1 MNRLLLPL
9 FLFSAACV
17 PVDKDNS
24 SDDNSDDGESST
36 QQDDGNAGDDAEDGD
51 DFDAD
56 GDDDGDG
63 LTNGEEADLG
73 TDPGLVDTDGDGIDD
88 LDEVNGNTDPTDSES
103 MPYTGGWP
111 IDACA
116 ADITGAGSTN
126 REGEVVQNFQ
136 LLDQYGES
144 VNFYDFCDHAVLLV
158 VSAEWCGPCK
168 SYRSTQDN
176 FWDEFHEDGL
186 MIVDLI
192 AQDSRGDDPSQEVLE
207 NWGDGHEFAVL
218 ADPQYEVANAG
229 SYVSA
234 GIPAVSLIDRGMVL
248 YILDDYPG
256 MRDIADL
263 LR

>member
-1 MNRLLLPL
+1 MNRLLLSL

-17 PVDKDNS
+17 PVDKDNNS
-24 SDDNSDDGESST
+24 EDDSDISDGATTQEDDG
-36 QQDDGNAGDDAEDGD
+36 GGDEDGD
-51 DFDAD
+51 DFDPDA
-56 GDDDGDG
+56 DDDGDG

-73 TDPGLVDTDGDGIDD
+73 TDPDLTDTDGDGIDD

-103 MPYTGGWP
+103 KPYAGGWP

-116 ADITGAGSTN
+116 DDISGAGSTN

-136 LLDQYGES
+136 LMDQYGES

-168 SYRSTQDN
+168 SYRSTQDG

-192 AQDSRGDDPSQEVLE
+192 AQDSRGDDPSQEVLQ
-207 NWGDGHEFAVL
+207 NWGEGHEFAVL
-218 ADPQYEVANAG
+218 ADPQYGVADAG
-229 SYVSA
+229 NYVSG
-234 GIPAVSLIDRGMVL
+234 GIPAISLIDRGMVL
-248 YILDDYPG
+248 YILDGYPG
-256 MRDIADL
+256 MRDIAAL